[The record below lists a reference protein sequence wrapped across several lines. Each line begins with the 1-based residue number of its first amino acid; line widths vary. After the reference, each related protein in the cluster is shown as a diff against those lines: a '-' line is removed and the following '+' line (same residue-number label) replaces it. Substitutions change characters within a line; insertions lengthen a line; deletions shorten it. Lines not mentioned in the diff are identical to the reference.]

1 LDTYAWILFEKGKY
15 VEARIYID
23 QAMQNGGDKSSVVV
37 EHCGDIYYK
46 NGEAE
51 KALEYWKQAEKL
63 AAEPTENES
72 EKRDEKELALLKKKI
87 ANKKYYTK

>member
-1 LDTYAWILFEKGKY
+1 
-15 VEARIYID
+15 
-23 QAMQNGGDKSSVVV
+23 M
-37 EHCGDIYYK
+37 
-46 NGEAE
+46 NGESE
-51 KALEYWKQAEKL
+51 KALEYWIQAEKL

>member
-1 LDTYAWILFEKGKY
+1 
-15 VEARIYID
+15 
-23 QAMQNGGDKSSVVV
+23 MVV
-37 EHCGDIYYK
+37 EHCGDIYWMTD
-46 NGEAE
+46 EPE

-63 AAEPTENES
+63 AAEPVENES